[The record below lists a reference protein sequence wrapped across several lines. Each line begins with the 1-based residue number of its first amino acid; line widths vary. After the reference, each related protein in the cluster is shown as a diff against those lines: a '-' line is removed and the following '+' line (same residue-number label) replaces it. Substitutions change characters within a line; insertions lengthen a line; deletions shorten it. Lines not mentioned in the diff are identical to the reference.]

1 MPTLADIAN
10 RWGEEETTMRA
21 YLASLS
27 DAALSGAVRERQLQ
41 HYLFHIV
48 NHSTVHRSECAIM
61 LTDYGASSGDVDFT
75 DSHQYTL

>member
-10 RWGEEETTMRA
+10 RWREEETALRA

-27 DAALSGAVRERQLQ
+27 DAALSSVVRKGQLQ

-48 NHSTVHRSECAIM
+48 NHSTLHRSECAVM
-61 LTDYGASSGDVDFT
+61 LTGYGASPGDVDFT
-75 DSHQYTL
+75 DFLNE